1 MGPVRRVPF
10 LQVDLNRTASSLA
23 LILVFCCGLADAQPP
38 TGQLDASPALFTVMA
53 AINAAGYDAD
63 LRSTA
68 NSPLRQMVRDAI
80 ASRKI
85 DCLDDLKHFFDQHK
99 QRDSNAELNQYVSVA
114 MVLDGPP
121 NFHYRV
127 PESEIPP
134 DASGLG
140 GLELILPKFYQEAG
154 IEDLWKKAQPF
165 YDREIEK
172 YHLPI
177 ARALLEVNG
186 YLRNATSG
194 YLGRRFQIYIDL
206 LGAPNQV
213 QSRSYKDD
221 YFIVITPSPEPQ
233 IDRIRHA
240 YLHYLLD
247 PLAIKYSENLQR
259 KASMSDYAAPA
270 PALEDAYK
278 DDYILLAT
286 ECFIKAVESRLAPAG
301 ERQAIVDQALSE
313 GFVMTPVFAEGLVTY
328 EKQQES
334 MRLYFPDIVEA
345 IDLQKE
351 AKRLDKVQFVS
362 TRAVRTVK
370 TPAAPVE
377 EPTKA
382 EKTMAEAQD
391 LSAKRNAPAEDL
403 EKAKNLFLKSLQESA
418 NSALHAKA
426 YYGLARIAALQRD
439 PEMAEKLFQ
448 KALEMTPDP
457 ETKAWS
463 YVYLGRLAQAGGDPE
478 RQPDAQKFYRAA
490 LAVEAAPDAAKAA
503 AQSGLEQSLKLQNSP
518 DK

>member
-1 MGPVRRVPF
+1 MGNTRKTDR
-10 LQVDLNRTASSLA
+10 DLLG
-23 LILVFCCGLADAQPP
+23 LIAVSALVFCGLADAQAPQQA
-38 TGQLDASPALFTVMA
+38 GQLDTSPALFSVLA
-53 AINAAGYDAD
+53 AINAVGYDAE
-63 LRSTA
+63 LSSTA
-68 NSPLRQMVRDAI
+68 NSPLRQMVRAAI

-85 DCLDDLKHFFDQHK
+85 DSLDDLKHFFDQHK
-99 QRDSNAELNQYVSVA
+99 QRNLNAELNQYISFA
-114 MVLDGPP
+114 MIVDGPP
-121 NFHYRV
+121 AFHYLV
-127 PESEIPP
+127 PPNEIPP
-134 DASGLG
+134 DAAGLG
-140 GLELILPKFYQEAG
+140 GLELILPKFYREAG
-154 IEDLWKKAQPF
+154 LEDLWNKAQPY

-177 ARALLEVNG
+177 SRALLEVNG

-221 YFIVITPSPEPQ
+221 YFIVITPSAEPQ

-247 PLAIKYSENLQR
+247 PLAMKYSENLRR
-259 KASMSDYAAPA
+259 KSVMSDYAAPA

-278 DDYILLAT
+278 DDFILLLT

-301 ERQAIVDQALSE
+301 QRQAIVDQALSE
-313 GFVMTPVFAEGLVTY
+313 GFVMTPVFAEGLAVY
-328 EKQQES
+328 EKQPES

-362 TRAVRTVK
+362 TRAVRTIK
-370 TPAAPVE
+370 TAAPPAA
-377 EPTKA
+377 EPSKA
-382 EKTMAEAQD
+382 EKTLAEAQD
-391 LSAKRNAPAEDL
+391 LSAKHNAPPADL
-403 EKAKNLFLKSLQESA
+403 ENAKNLFLRSLQESA

-426 YYGLARIAALQRD
+426 YYGLARIAALERD
-439 PEMAEKLFQ
+439 PEMAERLFQ
-448 KALEMTPDP
+448 KALDLTPDP
-457 ETKAWS
+457 ETKCWS

-478 RQPDAQKFYRAA
+478 RQPEAQKFYRAA

-503 AQSGLEQSLKLQNSP
+503 AQSGLEQSLKLQNIP
-518 DK
+518 QK

>member
-1 MGPVRRVPF
+1 LRNTRKTDRDT
-10 LQVDLNRTASSLA
+10 LW
-23 LILVFCCGLADAQPP
+23 LIAVSAFVFCGLAEAQPP
-38 TGQLDASPALFTVMA
+38 SPPGQLDASPALFSVLA
-53 AINAAGYDAD
+53 AINAAGYDAE
-63 LRSTA
+63 LSSTA
-68 NSPLRQMVRDAI
+68 NSPLRQMVRAAM

-85 DCLDDLKHFFDQHK
+85 DSLEDLKHFFDQHK
-99 QRDSNAELNQYVSVA
+99 QRDWNAELNQYVSFA
-114 MVLDGPP
+114 MVIDGPP
-121 NFHYRV
+121 GFHYRV
-127 PESEIPP
+127 PPNEIPP
-134 DASGLG
+134 DAAGLG

-154 IEDLWKKAQPF
+154 LEDLWNKAQPF

-177 ARALLEVNG
+177 SRALLEVNG

-247 PLAIKYSENLQR
+247 PLAIKYAENLRR
-259 KASMSDYAAPA
+259 KSSMSDYAAPA

-278 DDYILLAT
+278 DDFILLAT

-301 ERQAIVDQALSE
+301 QRQAIVDQALSE
-313 GFVMTPVFAEGLVTY
+313 GFVMTPVFAEGLAVY
-328 EKQQES
+328 EKQPES

-370 TPAAPVE
+370 TLAPPAAQPS
-377 EPTKA
+377 KA
-382 EKTMAEAQD
+382 ENTLAEAQD
-391 LSAKRNAPAEDL
+391 LSAKHNAPHADL
-403 EKAKNLFLKSLQESA
+403 ENAKNLFLRSLQESA

-426 YYGLARIAALQRD
+426 YYGLARIAALERD
-439 PEMAEKLFQ
+439 PETAERLFQ
-448 KALEMTPDP
+448 KALDLTPDP
-457 ETKAWS
+457 ETKCWS

-478 RQPDAQKFYRAA
+478 RQPEAQKFYRAA

-518 DK
+518 EK